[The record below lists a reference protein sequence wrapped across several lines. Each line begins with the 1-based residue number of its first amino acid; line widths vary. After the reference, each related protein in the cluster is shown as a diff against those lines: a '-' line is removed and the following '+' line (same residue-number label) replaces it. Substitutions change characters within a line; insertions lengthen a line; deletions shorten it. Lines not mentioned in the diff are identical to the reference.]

1 MLTLGVLV
9 LLPVACGGGTGDW
22 VVPTPAAEKVG
33 QRIRITGVIRYNEL
47 EGGFFAI
54 RGSDDVTY
62 DPTNLP
68 EAFRKDGL
76 AVEAEAWRRDVMSVR
91 QVGPI
96 VDLERIRAR

>member
-1 MLTLGVLV
+1 MPLTSRLTPMLTLGVLV

-68 EAFRKDGL
+68 ERSARTG
-76 AVEAEAWRRDVMSVR
+76 WRSTRRHGGGTTS
-91 QVGPI
+91 
-96 VDLERIRAR
+96 